1 MEERSVT
8 GKVRAASSGESEFHG
23 LGTRQVTRLLTKHI
37 CREDR
42 EQTNI
47 LVAYFDS
54 MASHMEQ
61 QLGASESCN
70 DKVKKWLW
78 M

>member
-1 MEERSVT
+1 MEERSVMR
-8 GKVRAASSGESEFHG
+8 KVRAESLGESEFHG
-23 LGTRQVTRLLTKHI
+23 LRTKAVTRLLTKHI

-42 EQTNI
+42 EQTKI

-54 MASHMEQ
+54 MASHMER

-70 DKVKKWLW
+70 DKVK
-78 M
+78 